1 MENTIVFSEKSLYL
15 SKIKAMTATAIP
27 QTFEEIKTQYP
38 DEWVLI
44 GNLELKDPML
54 QTSISRNFKS
64 GVVLLHSTDR
74 FEIARR
80 AKEAR
85 VGYTNITL
93 LYTGNIPQN
102 RPLWLKIHTISS

>member
-1 MENTIVFSEKSLYL
+1 MVATT
-15 SKIKAMTATAIP
+15 TA
-27 QTFEEIKTQYP
+27 QTYEEIKIQYP

-44 GNLELKDPML
+44 GNLELKNPML

-64 GVVLLHSTDR
+64 GVVLLHGTDR
-74 FEIARR
+74 FSIARQ

-85 VGYTNITL
+85 IGYSNITL
-93 LYTGNIPQN
+93 IYTGAIPQN